1 MKRAILIGFGLL
13 MSLALVAPASAFVFV
28 FADIDKTKDVI
39 VQEWVTITKVATID
53 VDLNVQLTAAAEALA
68 LANQENLGNRVAG
81 CDNGEC
87 PRDGAAFDNEKY
99 ATIEKSIGA
108 DANTYNTGIIGVN
121 QSTGNM
127 NNQGNNVAVAV
138 TGNADAFANAESS
151 AAQINAFNSVYVNE
165 GTADINTPPQ
175 KTDLI
180 QGSINYNQGVI
191 GVNQS
196 VGNMNNQLNN
206 VAIAGGLDGVP
217 VALSEA
223 DLGQINGANYVFEV
237 STVKTDTI
245 LNSINNNHGVVGVN
259 QAGGNMNNQ
268 ANVVA
273 IAAIH

>member
-1 MKRAILIGFGLL
+1 MKRAVLIGLGLL

-28 FADIDKTKDVI
+28 FADIEKTKDVI
-39 VQEWVTITKVATID
+39 VTETITITKTATITAT
-53 VDLNVQLTAAAEALA
+53 VNVAPLAAAEALA
-68 LANQENLGNRVAG
+68 LANQENLGNTVAG
-81 CDNGEC
+81 EPDDGE
-87 PRDGAAFDNEKY
+87 PIPEFGNEKY
-99 ATIEKSIGA
+99 AEIKGSIGA
-108 DANTYNTGIIGVN
+108 DENTYNTGIIGVN

-138 TGNADAFANAESS
+138 TSNADAFANAESS
-151 AAQINAFNSVYVNE
+151 AAQINAFNRVYVNE

-180 QGSINYNQGVI
+180 DQSINYNKGVI

-223 DLGQINGANYVFEV
+223 DLGQINGANHVFEW
-237 STVKTDTI
+237 STVKIDEI
-245 LNSINNNHGVVGVN
+245 KNAINYNHGVVGVN
-259 QAGGNMNNQ
+259 QSGGNMNNQ

>member
-1 MKRAILIGFGLL
+1 

-39 VQEWVTITKVATID
+39 VKERVTITKVATID

-68 LANQENLGNRVAG
+68 LANQENLGNTVAG
-81 CDNGEC
+81 EPDEGRPE
-87 PRDGAAFDNEKY
+87 PEFGNEKY
-99 ATIEKSIGA
+99 AEIKKSIGA

-138 TGNADAFANAESS
+138 TDSADAFANAESS
-151 AAQINAFNSVYVNE
+151 AAQINAFNRVYVNE

-180 QGSINYNQGVI
+180 DQSINYNKGVI

-245 LNSINNNHGVVGVN
+245 TNAINNNHGVTGVN